1 MLNRRP
7 AISRHFLA
15 TVLIAC
21 LPTANIQAQNY
32 PAKAVRVLVGLTA
45 GSASD
50 VAARLTASILSDS
63 LGQPVVVEN
72 RVGAGG
78 SIATEAVARS
88 TADGYTLL
96 MMAAGDTVQPALR
109 AKLPYNLLQDFA
121 PVTLVATGTTLLSVH
136 PSVPARNIKELLALA
151 RAQPEKLHYG
161 SPGVGSSAHLMG
173 ELFNQMGK
181 VKIVHVPYK
190 GAADSSVA
198 NASGQIEMN
207 FPSLVSVAPL
217 LEAGK
222 LRALAVT
229 SAKRSS
235 LVPQLPTIDESG
247 IGGYDRSSW
256 YGVIAPAGVSRE
268 IITRLNTIIRGAINA
283 PDMKK
288 SFNNQGIEPQTNTPE
303 QFAAFIKLEVTRNI
317 ELIKLTGA
325 KAD

>member
-1 MLNRRP
+1 MQNQGHRIVGQILTVVLFTTLP
-7 AISRHFLA
+7 ALDAR
-15 TVLIAC
+15 
-21 LPTANIQAQNY
+21 AQNY
-32 PAKAVRVLVGLTA
+32 PVRPVRMLVGLTA

-50 VAARLTASILSDS
+50 VAARLTASILAEN

-88 TADGYTLL
+88 PADGHTLL

-109 AKLPYNLLQDFA
+109 PRLPYNLLQDFS

-151 RAQPEKLHYG
+151 RSQPGKLHYG
-161 SPGVGSSAHLMG
+161 SPGIGSSAHLMG
-173 ELFNQMGK
+173 ELFNRMGK
-181 VKIVHVPYK
+181 VKTVHVPYK

-207 FPSLVSVAPL
+207 FPSLVSAAPL
-217 LEAGK
+217 LDAGK

-235 LVPQLPTIDESG
+235 LIPQLPTIDESG
-247 IGGYDRSSW
+247 ISGYDRSSW
-256 YGVIAPAGVSRE
+256 YGVIAPAGIPRE
-268 IITRLNTIIRGAINA
+268 VAARLNTVIRGAIHA
-283 PDMKK
+283 PEMKK
-288 SFNNQGIEPQTNTPE
+288 SFNSQGIEPQTNSPE
-303 QFAAFIKLEVTRNI
+303 QFTAFIKLEVTRNI
-317 ELIKLTGA
+317 GLIKLTGA
-325 KAD
+325 KAE